1 MRVEKIFQEAII
13 LAGGLGTRLR
23 SHIDGMPKVMA
34 PINGLPFLHY
44 CFKYLS
50 LNNIEHVVLSVGY
63 LSEQI
68 VSYFGDNYEGIKITY
83 SKEQTPLGTGGAT
96 LFALKHLT
104 SRNPFF
110 VINGDSFH
118 NIDLRAM
125 TKNHHANSAD
135 VTVSAVL
142 AKENLRYGKISF
154 DKNWQITNYNDVK
167 ADKDDYANSGV
178 YLFSPKIKKI
188 REGKGPIC
196 LDTDIVRELLLKN
209 SSLFA
214 YFSSDYFIDIGI
226 PKDYES
232 AQNTIPKLFS

>member
-1 MRVEKIFQEAII
+1 MRIEKIFLEAII

-23 SHIDGMPKVMA
+23 SHIDGVPKVLA

-50 LNNIEHVVLSVGY
+50 LNKIDHVVLSVGY

-96 LFALKHLT
+96 LLVLKHLT
-104 SRNPFF
+104 SQNSFF

-118 NIDLRAM
+118 NIDLREM
-125 TKNHHANSAD
+125 NKNHNANSAD

-154 DKNWQITNYNDVK
+154 NKNWQITNYNDVK
-167 ADKDDYANSGV
+167 ANKDDYANSGI
-178 YLFSPKIKKI
+178 YLFNSKIKKLYG
-188 REGKGPIC
+188 EKAPIC
-196 LDTDIVRELLLKN
+196 LDTNIVRELLLEGN
-209 SSLFA
+209 RLFG
-214 YFSSDYFIDIGI
+214 YFSSNYFIDIGL
-226 PKDYES
+226 PKDYEA
-232 AQNTIPKLFS
+232 AQKTIPKLLG